1 MESRSVGEELGRRI
15 QKRSMDSGLIESV
28 GAFIYCV
35 KTRRYLF
42 LLRNNTKY
50 AGTWGVVGGKVEA
63 NEQIIESLSREI
75 EEELTRLD
83 EILEKAENDFKSV
96 NLELKEVLDSLDDKY
111 PQGRIN
117 LQDGTV
123 QYQVGALSRKQIAEQ
138 QAQQAQQPA
147 TGGMKVVK
155 E

>member
-1 MESRSVGEELGRRI
+1 MAGLDNIAQTQSIEIAVVKIEEDVLTPMNELNTKINLLISDFGQIYIRKKELSEELI
-15 QKRSMDSGLIESV
+15 
-28 GAFIYCV
+28 
-35 KTRRYLF
+35 
-42 LLRNNTKY
+42 
-50 AGTWGVVGGKVEA
+50 
-63 NEQIIESLSREI
+63 
-75 EEELTRLD
+75 RLD
-83 EILEKAENDFKSV
+83 DILERAEDEFKAAN
-96 NLELKEVLDSLDDKY
+96 NQMKEIVDSLDEQY

-117 LQDGTV
+117 LQEGTV